1 MDYCSLCDGEN
12 GSLGFVKRW
21 FVCRVKPNVP
31 FAGRHK
37 IEFKKCAVGKIKN
50 TEGSVP
56 KAFGIG
62 LLVVQLLYRFYVL
75 GRWSKWF
82 TFLFI
87 FRSFVVARS
96 SVTLAANGLV

>member
-1 MDYCSLCDGEN
+1 L
-12 GSLGFVKRW
+12 
-21 FVCRVKPNVP
+21 
-31 FAGRHK
+31 
-37 IEFKKCAVGKIKN
+37 
-50 TEGSVP
+50 VP

-62 LLVVQLLYRFYVL
+62 LLVVQLLYRFYVF

-96 SVTLAANGLV
+96 SVTLAANVSALGEEADF